1 MFKYTLLYIIFFAL
15 SIRSHASIVVLNG
28 LTHTYK
34 TEKAK
39 VYSGKIELQNT
50 GTGPKSVKLY
60 LQDISYSFDGT
71 IHYTAPHTNKKTN
84 ADWIKLS
91 TNLVNLKANQ
101 SVEII
106 YQVTVPDSVV
116 REGSYW
122 STIIIEPVEEINPNT
137 SNSGVQITSIV
148 RYAIQVITD
157 YVNSPIKPELKFEK
171 FGVEKNGR
179 NKILQVA
186 LSNKSEIYCRAIT
199 SIELYDSEGK
209 QIEGQLES
217 PVMGLLPGNSKTFN
231 IELGNI
237 TPGKYKAVVFA
248 SDQEENTFAMNID
261 LEI

>member
-15 SIRSHASIVVLNG
+15 PIYAQASIVVLNG

-34 TEKAK
+34 TEKGK
-39 VYSGKIELQNT
+39 VYTGKIELQNT
-50 GTGPKSVKLY
+50 GTRSKSVKLF
-60 LQDISYSFDGT
+60 LQDLSYSFDGT
-71 IHYTAPHTNKKTN
+71 IHYTAPNTNKNTN

-106 YQVTVPDSVV
+106 YQVTIPDTVV

-122 STIIIEPVEEINPNT
+122 STIIVEPVEEINPNT
-137 SNSGVQITSIV
+137 ANSGVQITSIV
-148 RYAIQVITD
+148 RYAVQVITD

-171 FGVEKNGR
+171 IGVEKHGD

-186 LSNKSEIYCRAIT
+186 LLNKSEIYCKAIT
-199 SIELYDSEGK
+199 SIELYDAEGK
-209 QIEGQLES
+209 LIEKQLES
-217 PVMGLLPGNSKTFN
+217 PATGLLPGNSKTFS

-237 TPGKYKAVVFA
+237 ASGQYKAVVFA

-261 LEI
+261 LVI